1 MSRLFPSISIEQVG
15 AFVQLAESGSLSAAA
30 RVLNLSAEGMRNRL
44 VALEERVGVEL
55 YEKEMRRRGLVTLT
69 PAGRLFLR
77 KAVQFLEG
85 AQTLTQL
92 FEPGRRQQDLLIAA
106 SQYLTYYVLIDV
118 VRIFRLEFPFINVRL
133 LTRTEQQIL
142 TSIQSGSEVS
152 MGICAPLD
160 FPADVVCD
168 SWFSLNWFLVAPHG
182 HRLLAASS
190 VSLTDIVGEPLILFE
205 PGSTGRQHVLEAFSR
220 CALTPHIVM
229 EATST
234 QIVVR
239 MVEAGLGVAVV
250 PLLPSGAVTRGVN
263 VGYVPLSDDVRSID
277 TCILSR
283 KGCPADIASEKFQAF
298 LRSHTP

>member
-1 MSRLFPSISIEQVG
+1 MSRPFPSISIEQVG
-15 AFVQLAESGSLSAAA
+15 AFVQLADSGSLSAAA
-30 RVLNLSAEGMRNRL
+30 RVLNLSTEGLRNRL
-44 VALEERVGVEL
+44 VALEQRVGVEL
-55 YEKEMRRRGLVTLT
+55 YEKQMRRRGLVTLT
-69 PAGRLFLR
+69 PAGQMFLR
-77 KAVQFLEG
+77 KAAQFLEG
-85 AQTLTQL
+85 AQALTQL

-142 TSIQSGSEVS
+142 ASIQSGSDVS

-220 CALTPHIVM
+220 RALTPHIVM

-239 MVEAGLGVAVV
+239 MVEAGLGVAIV

-263 VGYVPLSDDVRSID
+263 VGCVPLSDDVRSID

-283 KGCPADIASEKFQAF
+283 KGGPSDIASEKFQTF
-298 LRSHTP
+298 LKSHTP

>member
-1 MSRLFPSISIEQVG
+1 MSRLIPSISIEQVG

-30 RVLNLSAEGMRNRL
+30 RVLNLSTEGMRNRL
-44 VALEERVGVEL
+44 VALEERVGVQL

-69 PAGRLFLR
+69 PAGQMFLQ
-77 KAVQFLEG
+77 KAAQFLEE
-85 AQTLTQL
+85 AQALTRL

-106 SQYLTYYVLIDV
+106 SQYLTYYVLIDI
-118 VRIFRLEFPFINVRL
+118 VRLFRLEFPFINVRL
-133 LTRTEQQIL
+133 LTRTEQHIL
-142 TSIQSGSEVS
+142 TSIQSGSDVA

-168 SWFSLNWFLVAPHG
+168 SWFSLTWFLVAPHG

-190 VSLTDIVGEPLILFE
+190 VSLADVIGEPLILFE

-239 MVEAGLGVAVV
+239 MVEAGLGIAVV
-250 PLLPSGAVTRGVN
+250 PLLPSGVVTRGVN
-263 VGYVPLSDDVRSID
+263 VGYVPLSDEIRSID

-283 KGCPADIASEKFQAF
+283 KGASPDIASDRFQAF
-298 LRSHTP
+298 LKSHAP